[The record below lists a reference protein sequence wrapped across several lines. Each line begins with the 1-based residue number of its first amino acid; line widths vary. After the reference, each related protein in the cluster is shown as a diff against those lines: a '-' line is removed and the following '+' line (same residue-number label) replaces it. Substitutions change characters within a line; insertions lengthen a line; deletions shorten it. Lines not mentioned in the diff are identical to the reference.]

1 MTKRTVLSAALAASR
16 VEKDVENAYRAE
28 VSAQRTDASWSSPHA
43 TDGLAVWS
51 SESAPPVNVRLLLEA
66 KYDLDFKQRGP
77 VCSVLG
83 QMLLYLKRFETAGG
97 TMPNVLLVGDR
108 NECFVLA
115 TDAVRGFLSLN
126 LDWNVAPSTGS
137 PELTRALVSGFNLLP
152 YVYDVNGDLD
162 FGDVLAK
169 VETLAAGNEH
179 RVRATRANLGAIFV
193 YWRDNVFR
201 GTGKSALTPTEQ
213 VDVFLRCLFHPDD
226 VRPHPTKRGVLVVPG
241 YDDGAVV
248 INADQYRSFFTHFEQ
263 GYKPSEVE
271 SFYAD
276 KDRLV
281 EDDARRRQGAFF
293 TPAIWSEQ
301 AHKELD
307 RALGPNWRRECIV
320 WDCAAGT
327 GNLTRDYDDWGCL
340 ISSTAERPDVNVM
353 REQGW
358 GGQYVFQYDFL
369 NDNAQSPFFALDDGD
384 NRVPS
389 RVDKVLREAAKA
401 GKRLVFFMNPPYG
414 TANNAGTEVGDHKAG
429 IALTEV
435 NKQMKA
441 AKLGACSRQLYAQ
454 FMYRASVLAKEYGFD
469 KSTIALFSKPTFACS
484 GSYRPLREWWYA
496 RHGYVGGFMF
506 QASHFADVSGAW
518 GVSFTVW
525 SDGKTD
531 RNSSLRLA
539 LKDVVRFSVLATGNK
554 RLYSS
559 DGSEASKWV
568 RAHVTSTKCDEFP
581 QMSSGLTITEGRTW
595 LANKGHL
602 LGFYEGGNNLMKAGT
617 DTFMVSGCT
626 GAGVNAGISVE
637 NGKSHRRCVALFA
650 ARKLVAGNWINDKDE
665 YLAPT
670 AKTEASAAYN
680 RWVDDCH
687 VYTLL
692 HGSNNC
698 TAMRDVQYKGKSWR
712 IKNHWFWR
720 TRAASLAAL
729 DTRETSA
736 LYRDCKSEPT
746 KKNDRNHF
754 TGEATA
760 QPWEVT
766 GDPYFAHVLPSLTL
780 SPEAR
785 KVLDLLDALWVK
797 SLPLREG
804 YAAGRP
810 ELHLAAWDA
819 GVYQLKHNWR
829 DLFPTE
835 WAELTAAHKALAARL
850 QDGVYDHGF
859 LRR

>member
-1 MTKRTVLSAALAASR
+1 MTKQTRLSAALDASR

-28 VSAQRTDASWSSPHA
+28 VSARRDDVEWSSPHG
-43 TDGLAVWS
+43 TDGLAAWT
-51 SESAPPVNVRLLLEA
+51 AGTPPRSVRLLLEA

-83 QMLLYLKRFETAGG
+83 QLILYLKRFESAGG
-97 TMPNVLLVGDR
+97 AMPNVLLVGDR

-115 TDAVRGFLSLN
+115 TDAVRGFLGLPI
-126 LDWNVAPSTGS
+126 DWNVAPSAGS

-179 RVRATRANLGAIFV
+179 RVRATRSNLGAIFI

-201 GTGKSALTPTEQ
+201 GTGKSSLTPTEQ
-213 VDVFLRCLFHPDD
+213 VDVFLRCLFHPDE
-226 VRPHPTKRGVLVVPG
+226 VRPHATKRGVLSVPG
-241 YDDGAVV
+241 YDDGAVL
-248 INADQYRSFFTHFEQ
+248 INADQYQSFFAHFEQ

-293 TPAIWSEQ
+293 TPRLWVDE

-307 RALGPNWRRECIV
+307 RALGTNWRRECIV

-327 GNLTRDYDDWGCL
+327 GNLTRDYNDWGCL

-369 NDNAQSPFFALDDGD
+369 NDNARSPFFALDDGD

-389 RVDKVLREAAKA
+389 RVDKALRDAAKA

-414 TANNAGTEVGDHKAG
+414 TASNAGTQEGDHKAG
-429 IALTEV
+429 IATTSV
-435 NKQMKA
+435 NLQMKSDGVG
-441 AKLGACSRQLYAQ
+441 GAQQLYAQ
-454 FMYRASVLAKEYGFD
+454 FMYRCATLCDAYDFSKA
-469 KSTIALFSKPTFACS
+469 TIAVFSKPTFMCS
-484 GSYRPLREWWYA
+484 GSYASFRNFWYRKFTYASGMLLR
-496 RHGYVGGFMF
+496 
-506 QASHFADVSGAW
+506 ASHFADVSGRW
-518 GVSFTVW
+518 GVVFSVW
-525 SDGKTD
+525 SEGSTKRT
-531 RNSSLRLA
+531 SLTTSLME
-539 LKDVVRFSVLATGNK
+539 VENFSIVK
-554 RLYSS
+554 VCDKSFYSS
-559 DGSEASKWV
+559 EGVEASKWV
-568 RAHVTSTKCDEFP
+568 REHNSGLKTVDAP
-581 QMSSGLTITEGRTW
+581 QMSSGLIIKQ
-595 LANKGHL
+595 KGPTSVVKGQ
-602 LGFYEGGNNLMKAGT
+602 LG
-617 DTFMVSGCT
+617 FMVSAGNNIMESGT
-626 GAGVNAGISVE
+626 GVWICSEAGVKGNAQAGLSLMP
-637 NGKSHRRCVALFA
+637 GMSYRRCVALFS

-670 AKTEASAAYN
+670 PKVEASAAYN

-687 VYTLL
+687 VYALI

-720 TRAASLAAL
+720 TRADALAVL
-729 DTRETSA
+729 DKRETSA
-736 LYRDCKSEPT
+736 IYRDCKAEPT

-760 QPWEVT
+760 QPWDVT
-766 GDPYFAHVLPSLTL
+766 GDPYFAHVLPSLNL
-780 SPEAR
+780 SADAR
-785 KVLDLLDALWVK
+785 NVLDLLDALWLK
-797 SLPLREG
+797 SLPLRES
-804 YAAGRP
+804 YAAGKP
-810 ELHLAAWDA
+810 ELHLGSYDA
-819 GVYQLKHNWR
+819 GVYQLKHLWR
-829 DLFPTE
+829 ELFPTE
-835 WAELTAAHKALAARL
+835 YAELMAAHKALAARL

-859 LRR
+859 LLR

>member
-1 MTKRTVLSAALAASR
+1 MSKRTALSAALAASR

-28 VSAQRTDASWSSPHA
+28 VSAQRADVSWSSPHA

-307 RALGPNWRRECIV
+307 RALGPNWRRECVV

-358 GGQYVFQYDFL
+358 GGHHVFQYDFL

-389 RVDKVLREAAKA
+389 RVDKVLRDAAKS

-441 AKLGACSRQLYAQ
+441 AKLGKPSGQLYAQ
-454 FMYRASVLAKEYGFD
+454 FMYRASTVAKEYGFHD
-469 KSTIALFSKPTFACS
+469 TTIALFSGVTFMCS
-484 GSYRPLREWWYA
+484 GSYRMLRSWWYG
-496 RHGYVGGFMF
+496 RHKYVAGFMF

-518 GVSFTVW
+518 SVSFTVW
-525 SDGKTD
+525 NSGGETNSKGRLPISLTD
-531 RNSSLRLA
+531 VKN
-539 LKDVVRFSVLATGNK
+539 FSVAVTGSK
-554 RLYSS
+554 SLYNS
-559 DGSEASKWV
+559 DDRDASEWLG
-568 RAHVTSTKCDEFP
+568 RRQRGHVGDTPKF
-581 QMSSGLTITEGRTW
+581 SSGLKVGGGWDGGSMPGSLGVLVNVANCIYKSSTGVFMLPGNPTGRMQ
-595 LANKGHL
+595 GHL
-602 LGFYEGGNNLMKAGT
+602 DILASNW
-617 DTFMVSGCT
+617 
-626 GAGVNAGISVE
+626 
-637 NGKSHRRCVALFA
+637 RRVVALFA
-650 ARKLVAGNWINDKDE
+650 ARKLVLDDWMVHQDE

-687 VYTLL
+687 VYALL
-692 HGSNNC
+692 ETKNNC

-746 KKNDRNHF
+746 KKNERNHF

-766 GDPYFAHVLPSLTL
+766 GDPYFAHVLPSLNL
-780 SPEAR
+780 SPDAR

-819 GVYQLKHNWR
+819 GVYQLKHLWR

>member
-1 MTKRTVLSAALAASR
+1 MSKRTALSAALAASR

-162 FGDVLAK
+162 FGDVIAK

-293 TPAIWSEQ
+293 TPSLWAAE
-301 AHKELD
+301 AVKELD

-358 GGQYVFQYDFL
+358 GGHHVFQYDFL

-389 RVDKVLREAAKA
+389 RVDKVLHEAAKA

-414 TANNAGTEVGDHKAG
+414 TAGINGSDDRGG
-429 IALTEV
+429 IALTAV
-435 NKQMKA
+435 NRDMKD
-441 AKLGACSRQLYAQ
+441 AKIGASSQQLYAQ
-454 FMYRASVLAKEYGFD
+454 FMYRCAMVAKAYGFD
-469 KSTIALFSKPTFACS
+469 LYTVATFSGVTFMCS
-484 GSYRPLREWWYA
+484 GSYRPFREFWYS
-496 RHGYVGGFMF
+496 RFGYRGGFLF
-506 QASHFADVSGAW
+506 QASHFADVKGNW
-518 GVSFTVW
+518 GISFTVW
-525 SDGKTD
+525 SEGET
-531 RNSSLRLA
+531 SSNRDLKVA
-539 LKDVVRFSVLATGNK
+539 LKDVRNFCVATTGTKAIYNSNG
-554 RLYSS
+554 R
-559 DGSEASKWV
+559 EASGWIKAPTTGI
-568 RAHVTSTKCDEFP
+568 RGCDAP
-581 QMSSGLTITEGRTW
+581 QLKSGLISVNDGC
-595 LANKGHL
+595 G
-602 LGFYEGGNNLMKAGT
+602 
-617 DTFMVSGCT
+617 VSGNIGSWANDSNSVMQSGQLVFLLS
-626 GAGVNAGISVE
+626 GAYSRGLR
-637 NGKSHRRCVALFA
+637 NGGGPVLPANYRRVVALFA

-698 TAMRDVQYKGKSWR
+698 TAMRDVPYKGKSWR

-780 SPEAR
+780 SPDAR

-810 ELHLAAWDA
+810 ELHLAAFDG
-819 GVYQLKHNWR
+819 GVYQLKHLWR

>member
-1 MTKRTVLSAALAASR
+1 MSKRTALSAALAASR

-28 VSAQRTDASWSSPHA
+28 VSAQRTDVSWSSPHA

-51 SESAPPVNVRLLLEA
+51 SENAPPVNVRLLLEA

-152 YVYDVNGDLD
+152 YIYDVNGDLD

-293 TPAIWSEQ
+293 TPAIWSEP

-358 GGQYVFQYDFL
+358 GGHHVFQYDFL

-414 TANNAGTEVGDHKAG
+414 TAGAGLSEAGRAG
-429 IALTEV
+429 IAKNAV
-435 NKQMKA
+435 NESMKSA
-441 AKLGACSRQLYAQ
+441 SMGASCHQLYAQ
-454 FMYRASVLAKEYGFD
+454 FMFRASIVAELYGF
-469 KSTIALFSKPTFACS
+469 SLVTIAVFSNPRFMFS
-484 GSYRPLREWWYA
+484 GSFLQFRQWWYQ
-496 RHGYVGGFMF
+496 RHEYTSGFMF

-525 SDGKTD
+525 SNGST
-531 RNSSLRLA
+531 SSKRSNVTLVT
-539 LKDVVRFSVLATGNK
+539 KDVVAFCVKSIGVKRVHCADNQSASDWARESAASTNK
-554 RLYSS
+554 I
-559 DGSEASKWV
+559 DA
-568 RAHVTSTKCDEFP
+568 P
-581 QMSSGLTITEGRTW
+581 QFSSGLTISAAATGKMT
-595 LANKGHL
+595 AGHIAYL
-602 LGFYEGGNNLMKAGT
+602 VNNSNAVYDSGTLSAWGSSKMTPTGF
-617 DTFMVSGCT
+617 
-626 GAGVNAGISVE
+626 SVLPE
-637 NGKSHRRCVALFA
+637 NYRRCVALFA
-650 ARKLVAGNWINDKDE
+650 ARKLVGGNWINDKDE

-746 KKNDRNHF
+746 KNNERNHF

-780 SPEAR
+780 SPDAR

-810 ELHLAAWDA
+810 ELHLAAFDSGA
-819 GVYQLKHNWR
+819 YQLKHLWR